1 MSEAIINLLLQ
12 IPLAGV
18 VVVVVVVF
26 LKFLKDYYTAMIA
39 YLTDQEKTTHE
50 FLREQ
55 REQTNIAI
63 GRLAEEMKTVSQEV
77 ARLNGVIIAH
87 DTASKTR
94 AESTRK
100 DKS

>member
-1 MSEAIINLLLQ
+1 MTEATITLLLQ

-18 VVVVVVVF
+18 VVVVVVLF
-26 LKFLKDYYTAMIA
+26 LKFLRDYYTAMIA
-39 YLTDQEKTTHE
+39 YLGDQEKATHS

-55 REQTNIAI
+55 REQTNEAV
-63 GRLAEEMKTVSQEV
+63 GRLAEEMKGVAQEV

-94 AESTRK
+94 AEVTHK
-100 DKS
+100 